1 MLSLLHLHKA
11 RQQNVAN
18 NLVIADKWPNPLHI
32 KLVWIRKM
40 KTRILLLSVAVIG
53 LVVGGVYWSRLPPGA
68 SSMDAAKKSQRAAP
82 PVPVNVAQATT
93 RDMPLLLEVVGRGEA
108 FETVT
113 LKSRID
119 GQVVAVPFRE
129 GQHVAAGDVLLK
141 LDPADFNARLRQAE
155 ANLTRDRALL
165 KKNLADVER
174 YQSLRAQ
181 GFVSEE
187 KVLEMRANA
196 EATQATVEADQ
207 AALDLAR
214 LQLGYTTLRAPF
226 AGIVGAKLVFPG
238 ATVKINDT
246 ALAVVNRV
254 RPLYVSFAVPER
266 HLPRIRAAMSKGAVQ
281 ASVTIPGESNQV
293 FAGVIRFIDNAVD
306 SSTGTIRMKAELDNT
321 AEKLAPGQ
329 YLNVSLLLDVLRDSV
344 VVPKE
349 AVQQGPEGAFVYVLK
364 ADAGTEVRKVEL
376 AMTRDDLA
384 AISHGLS
391 AGETVVTDGH
401 SRLTPGSK
409 VKVKAPAQKPA
420 DPARA
425 NGEAR

>member
-1 MLSLLHLHKA
+1 MKIRVVLLT
-11 RQQNVAN
+11 
-18 NLVIADKWPNPLHI
+18 
-32 KLVWIRKM
+32 M
-40 KTRILLLSVAVIG
+40 AVIG
-53 LVVGGVYWSRLPPGA
+53 LLGGGVYWSRLTSGET
-68 SSMDAAKKSQRAAP
+68 DKKPARAAG

-119 GQVVAVPFRE
+119 GQVAAVPFRE
-129 GQHVAAGDVLLK
+129 GQHVAAGEVLVK
-141 LDPADFNARLRQAE
+141 LDAADFNARLRQSE
-155 ANLTRDRALL
+155 AALARDQALL

-174 YQSLRAQ
+174 YRSLRAQ

-196 EATQATVEADQ
+196 DATLATVEADK
-207 AALDLAR
+207 AMIDLAR

-226 AGIVGAKLVFPG
+226 SGIVGAKLVFPG
-238 ATVKINDT
+238 AAVKVNDT

-254 RPLYVSFAVPER
+254 RPLYVSFAAPER
-266 HLPRIRAAMSKGAVQ
+266 YLPRIRAAMQRGPVQ
-281 ASVTIPGESNQV
+281 ANVSIPGESSPA

-306 SSTGTIRMKAELDNT
+306 PATGTIRMKAELDNA

-329 YLNVSLLLDVLRDSV
+329 YLNVSLVLDVLRDSV

-349 AVQQGPEGAFVYVLK
+349 AVQQGPSGSFVYVLK

-376 AMTRDDLA
+376 ALTRGDLA
-384 AISHGLS
+384 VIAKGLS
-391 AGETVVTDGH
+391 TGETVVTDGH
-401 SRLTPGSK
+401 LRLTPGGK
-409 VKVKAPAQKPA
+409 VKVKEKSPAQKPA
-420 DPARA
+420 GQAK
-425 NGEAR
+425 

>member
-1 MLSLLHLHKA
+1 MK
-11 RQQNVAN
+11 
-18 NLVIADKWPNPLHI
+18 
-32 KLVWIRKM
+32 IR
-40 KTRILLLSVAVIG
+40 TLLLSAAVIG
-53 LVVGGVYWSRLPPGA
+53 LLGGGVYWSRLSTDSSPGGA
-68 SSMDAAKKSQRAAP
+68 DKKAARAAP
-82 PVPVNVAQATT
+82 PVPVTVAQATT

-129 GQHVAAGDVLLK
+129 GQHVAVGDVLVK
-141 LDPADFNARLRQAE
+141 LDAADFNARLRQSE
-155 ANLTRDRALL
+155 AALARDQALL
-165 KKNLADVER
+165 RKHLADVER

-196 EATQATVEADQ
+196 DATLATVEADK

-226 AGIVGAKLVFPG
+226 AGVVGAKLVFPG
-238 ATVKINDT
+238 AAVKINDT

-254 RPLYVSFAVPER
+254 RPLYVSFAAPER
-266 HLPRIRAAMSKGAVQ
+266 YLPRIRAAMQRGPVQ
-281 ASVTIPGESNQV
+281 ANVTIPGEAGPA

-306 SSTGTIRMKAELDNT
+306 PATGTIRMKAELDNA

-329 YLNVSLLLDVLRDSV
+329 YLNLSLVLDVLRDSV

-349 AVQQGPEGAFVYVLK
+349 AVQQGPNGAFVYVLK
-364 ADAGTEVRKVEL
+364 ADAGAEIRKVEL
-376 AMTRDDLA
+376 AMTRGDLA
-384 AISHGLS
+384 VIAKGLS

-401 SRLTPGSK
+401 LRLTPGSK
-409 VKVKAPAQKPA
+409 VKVKEQPSARKPA
-420 DPARA
+420 GSVR
-425 NGEAR
+425 